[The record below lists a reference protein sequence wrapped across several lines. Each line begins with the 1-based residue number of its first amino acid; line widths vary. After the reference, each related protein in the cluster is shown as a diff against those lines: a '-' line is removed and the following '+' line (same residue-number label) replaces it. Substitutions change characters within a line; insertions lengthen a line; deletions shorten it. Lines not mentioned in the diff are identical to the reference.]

1 MSQECVKQG
10 ICRKCGSPNVITS
23 EPHNHS
29 GIWCTRT
36 ATCVSCHTSEEYV
49 YELVFVGYEK
59 PGSDDILPAPSDRP
73 TEAIEKLSRFRLKP
87 QLENC
92 EDAPFF
98 SERVLREL
106 INKKS
111 TDELLALWKAVVGED
126 LSVLDPVL
134 TKKDAM
140 ERFSEFQLEVTPE
153 GCEEDAPFLSESVL
167 YPLVGKTDARTIL
180 ALWKNIEQPEEE

>member
-10 ICRKCGSPNVITS
+10 VCRKCGSPNVITS

-73 TEAIEKLSRFRLKP
+73 TEAIERF
-87 QLENC
+87 
-92 EDAPFF
+92 
-98 SERVLREL
+98 
-106 INKKS
+106 I
-111 TDELLALWKAVVGED
+111 
-126 LSVLDPVL
+126 
-134 TKKDAM
+134 
-140 ERFSEFQLEVTPE
+140 EFQLETTPE
-153 GCEEDAPFLSESVL
+153 GCEEDVPFLSESVL

-180 ALWKNIEQPEEE
+180 ALWKNIERPEEE